1 MQITNLEILN
11 LALDTV
17 KNKHESTIDNIRSL
31 DIKSSVILALFG
43 VLLIPSLEIL
53 QWIIKIN
60 NLYFLKLIP
69 VSITAIGILFCLI
82 SLIPQRFKTTPSL
95 SALKNALESNMD
107 VNLIKAQLY
116 SNLYRAIIF
125 NRKVAKRK
133 VIFNAVSIWLSII
146 VFLLIIILFLLKG
159 VIDGWK

>member
-1 MQITNLEILN
+1 MQISNLESLN
-11 LALDTV
+11 LVLETV
-17 KNKHESTIDNIRSL
+17 KNKHESTLANIRSL

-53 QWIIKIN
+53 QWIVRIN
-60 NLYFLKLIP
+60 ALHLLKLIP
-69 VSITAIGILFCLI
+69 VSITSIGILFCLI
-82 SLIPQRFKTTPSL
+82 SLVPQKFKTTPSL

-125 NRKVAKRK
+125 NRKIAKRK
-133 VIFNAVSIWLSII
+133 VIFNSVSAWLSMA
-146 VFLLIIILFLLKG
+146 VFLLIIMLL
-159 VIDGWK
+159 